1 MVIDLTPGESQRD
14 MHKFIGQEL
23 AVNTDKALED
33 ERVKWGYPSF
43 QDKNWWRNH
52 SRVETD
58 IQSGTAITVYY
69 VDNRRFLTEMLRY
82 VGDGSYRQSFTTY
95 KPTNNAFAEVDKTDS

>member
-1 MVIDLTPGESQRD
+1 MVIDLTPGGSQRD

-43 QDKNWWRNH
+43 QDKSWWRNH
-52 SRVETD
+52 SRV
-58 IQSGTAITVYY
+58 ILSRQGSGITTVYY
-69 VDNRRFLTEMLRY
+69 VNDRRLLTETLTY
-82 VGDGSYRQSFTTY
+82 GGNGVYRQSFTTY
-95 KPTNNAFAEVDKTDS
+95 KPTNDAFAEVDKTDS